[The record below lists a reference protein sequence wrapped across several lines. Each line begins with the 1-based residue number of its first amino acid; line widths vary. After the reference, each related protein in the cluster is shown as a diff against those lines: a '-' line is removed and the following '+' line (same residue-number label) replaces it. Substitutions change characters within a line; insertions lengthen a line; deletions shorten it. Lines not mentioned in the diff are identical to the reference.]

1 MNNSTNTIE
10 EQSPHKRASD
20 AALDVYVLLIKEW
33 SHMTSPYQS

>member
-1 MNNSTNTIE
+1 MHTIE

-33 SHMTSPYQS
+33 SQMTSPYQA